1 MATVRRGVDR
11 PQMLQALIAR
21 EAIEIACQACN
32 VTMHDMMA
40 RKRRRAHIAYARQIA
55 MYLAHVVGQLT
66 LGQISTAFDRDRTT
80 IGYACH
86 LVEDRRDSPIFDQQ
100 VEMLEAEM
108 RSRMKAI
115 FSRYQLRGAPSQV
128 DVQFARLQL
137 SRAEAASLR

>member
-1 MATVRRGVDR
+1 MAAVRRGMDR

-32 VTMHDMMA
+32 VSMHDMMA
-40 RKRRRAHIAYARQIA
+40 RKRRRAHVAYARQIA

-66 LGQISTAFDRDRTT
+66 LGQLSIAFERDRTT

-86 LVEDRRDSPIFDQQ
+86 LIEDRRDSPIFDQQ
-100 VEMLEAEM
+100 IELMEAEM

-115 FSRYQLRGAPSQV
+115 FSRYQLRGAPTQI
-128 DVQFARLQL
+128 DVQFTRLQL
-137 SRAEAASLR
+137 SRGQGVSI